1 MNQRR
6 LYGLGALVVLVIEVA
21 IAVFIDDGFIRPY
34 LGDALAVV
42 LVYLGARWLAPVRPA
57 TAAAGALALAVA
69 IELAQYFHMLAAL
82 GLEHN
87 RLARTIL
94 GGVFDPVDLVAYAS
108 GAAAALI
115 VERVHGERL

>member
-1 MNQRR
+1 MNPRR
-6 LYGLGALVVLVIEVA
+6 IYGRAAAVVLAIEIG
-21 IAVFIDDGFIRPY
+21 IAVFVDDALIRPY
-34 LGDALAVV
+34 FGDALAVV
-42 LVYLGARWLAPVRPA
+42 LVYLGARWLLPLRPV

-69 IELAQYFHMLAAL
+69 IELAQYFHMLAVL

-115 VERVHGERL
+115 VERVRGERL